1 MRILSRIKIE
11 YNLQIKKCIQKNKII
26 KKNNSLTHKIHIK
39 I

>member
-1 MRILSRIKIE
+1 MRIFSRIKIE

-26 KKNNSLTHKIHIK
+26 KKKNSLTHKIQNK